1 MLEVDGKQLF
11 QTHAIA
17 RYLAREFGLT
27 GTNNFEMA
35 QVDMFG
41 DCVDDLL
48 EGSTNSWM
56 QIFVVI

>member
-35 QVDMFG
+35 QVDLFG

-48 EGSTNSWM
+48 EGSTNS
-56 QIFVVI
+56 